1 MVSPFLVLGYKVLEM
16 NRTVG
21 VHMKTPHS
29 AASLY
34 TLSHHP
40 GGTHYRMSATGGI
53 GFVFESSLA
62 WHLGYFRI
70 VPSPCG
76 LFGIMLAS

>member
-1 MVSPFLVLGYKVLEM
+1 MLEM

-21 VHMKTPHS
+21 VHIRTPLS

-34 TLSHHP
+34 TLSRHP
-40 GGTHYRMSATGGI
+40 GGTHFI
-53 GFVFESSLA
+53 CQPLELVFESSLA

-76 LFGIMLAS
+76 LFGIISGP

>member
-1 MVSPFLVLGYKVLEM
+1 M

-21 VHMKTPHS
+21 VHIETPHS

-40 GGTHYRMSATGGI
+40 GGTHYRMSAIPGPEMFSNPVVLGI
-53 GFVFESSLA
+53 WGIFE
-62 WHLGYFRI
+62 
-70 VPSPCG
+70 
-76 LFGIMLAS
+76 LF